1 MCHYRGAQEEWGC
14 AGLAEQ
20 GQGYWESSRTMVAAV
35 SLQGCSGGLHMCR
48 AGLRMGQGDR
58 ECSRMMVTAVSL
70 QGCSGGLGVCRV
82 GQAGA
87 GGPGTFQD
95 DRHSCVT
102 TELLR
107 RTGGVQGRL
116 GRGQRDREC
125 SRRMVSV
132 ISLCGYMCHCDRA
145 LARLERTGWERAV
158 SLNVV

>member
-1 MCHYRGAQEEWGC
+1 MQLCHYRGAQEDWGC

-20 GQGYWESSRTMVAAV
+20 GKGDWELSRRMVTDV
-35 SLQGCSGGLHMCR
+35 SLQGSSGG
-48 AGLRMGQGDR
+48 
-58 ECSRMMVTAVSL
+58 V
-70 QGCSGGLGVCRV
+70 GVCRV
-82 GQAGA
+82 SQAGA

-102 TELLR
+102 TELFR

-116 GRGQRDREC
+116 GRGQRDRER

-132 ISLCGYMCHCDRA
+132 ISLCGYMCHCDRT